1 MTTKTIKVKV
11 KSEKIAK
18 HEDREG
24 LVKIVLDNMAENGLS
39 LRKSCLAA
47 GIGASTF
54 LDWVKQDIA
63 LSEHYTRARDAM
75 LDKLADETMEIADM
89 EIVPTGDGKLD
100 SAMVQKQRLQI
111 DTRKWLLSKLAPKR
125 YGDKLELSGDAENPL
140 MIQKIERVIVS
151 E

>member
-1 MTTKTIKVKV
+1 
-11 KSEKIAK
+11 
-18 HEDREG
+18 
-24 LVKIVLDNMAENGLS
+24 
-39 LRKSCLAA
+39 
-47 GIGASTF
+47 
-54 LDWVKQDIA
+54 
-63 LSEHYTRARDAM
+63 M